1 MEPNKPSPTPE
12 AGGKPARAKRTYRA
26 CQPCRA
32 RKLKCDLGDPDNPS
46 DPPCR
51 RCRRESREC
60 VFVVRANAKT
70 YVEPPAEGSGTPY
83 TVVAPLRPQGRKA
96 TSTSVSPAG
105 EPAQALPPRPNAH
118 PYATPHVGGWS
129 TAPSTSRQP
138 YPAGGPGPPAGSGT
152 SAGGPTPPATAN
164 YHLLYGTG
172 VAPPTPGGYDPTH
185 PHLRHLAS
193 SGPPASITTPDPS
206 STHPSHS
213 VGSLHSDDDDDHAD
227 EDEDMSAPTP
237 DRRDSIAP
245 GPQDANVLLSST
257 LHNPSDALRLLAT
270 ASSLRS
276 LSAETSSAGPDSR
289 PPGLVGGDGAAA
301 LAQRGSSRE
310 RIASGS
316 GTGGAGGARD
326 GGKGKGKEK
335 EVDGD
340 TEEPGRPIEA
350 GWERWV
356 PVKEGMVT
364 IAEAEALLSF
374 FETQLAPLYP
384 LLSPRIFTASHL
396 PLLTSRESLL
406 LASMITI
413 SARYSSLPTAPRARA
428 IHSSVADYIRDELI
442 GLLDGSGELRHISSV
457 EALLLLT
464 EWPPIT
470 GGRSANGRGGQSR
483 LGKRKRGWGGGA
495 GGDGDESAEG
505 EGSGDGVEDA
515 EALLRSSAQY
525 DGMSWSFIGCAVRL
539 AQELGIH
546 NIYFGAASVR
556 GPVSWQE
563 ERCLRTWIYC
573 YNADRHVSVRLGRN
587 TVVQS
592 YMSSSWWEQVT
603 SHMSQG
609 VRREGANEVWA
620 ERSLPQG
627 LIAALMGTIQERLYP
642 NKEITRS
649 MLRTGHWESFI
660 RSLDH
665 ELQMMLLKSRRVLQQ
680 GSIESTLLQMEF
692 EYVRLYG
699 NAIALRALQ
708 ERLRRAV
715 KANDLWFVSPSLLN
729 LQEGQWVLDA
739 LAAAQSILDRT
750 VNYLAPKGYLRLAP
764 SRIFQRILFAATFLF
779 KALAVGVV
787 EHGQSKVIDLL
798 DQAISAL
805 HTNAVDRQHIARGFA
820 ALLRRLQAQCKPTL
834 LSRFG
839 VRAGEKGENSDP
851 AHAATPAAL
860 SPHPDA
866 FAPPPQTGL
875 AASSAAHADP
885 ALAPTPSVG
894 PSMPPSTHNTPR
906 VGFHA
911 LPPPGSSVFSPALQA
926 HGLPPPGAVP
936 ANGHAHAHAHGGHY
950 PGSAL
955 PYHAPPLSGS
965 PFPPAGAHAPP
976 WLSAIGEPT
985 ADIGGFKLGDAPGG
999 TDYSKPFEW
1008 DPISTNLAVG
1018 VEQDLLFQSLWG
1030 SGAGPTGGPGDFGS
1044 GVNPSLNLFGT
1055 LVGEDFGLDG

>member
-1 MEPNKPSPTPE
+1 MESNKPSPTSE
-12 AGGKPARAKRTYRA
+12 AGKPARAKRTYRA

-70 YVEPPAEGSGTPY
+70 YVEPLVEGPGTPY
-83 TVVAPLRPQGRKA
+83 TSVAPHRPQGRKA
-96 TSTSVSPAG
+96 ASTSVSPAG
-105 EPAQALPPRPNAH
+105 EPAQALPRAAAP
-118 PYATPHVGGWS
+118 PYATPHVGGWNA
-129 TAPSTSRQP
+129 APSTSRQP
-138 YPAGGPGPPAGSGT
+138 FLAEGPGPSGVSGISGS
-152 SAGGPTPPATAN
+152 GPTPPPTAN
-164 YHLLYGTG
+164 YHVLYGTD
-172 VAPPTPGGYDPTH
+172 VALSASGGYDTTR
-185 PHLRHLAS
+185 PHLRHLAAAGAPTS
-193 SGPPASITTPDPS
+193 VTALDPS
-206 STHPSHS
+206 PTHPSHS
-213 VGSLHSDDDDDHAD
+213 VASLHSDDEDDHPD
-227 EDEDMSAPTP
+227 EDEDTSAPTP
-237 DRRDSIAP
+237 NRRDFVAP

-276 LSAETSSAGPDSR
+276 LSADTSSAGTDSR
-289 PPGLVGGDGAAA
+289 PPGVAGGAGATA
-301 LAQRGSSRE
+301 LAQRGNSRE

-316 GTGGAGGARD
+316 AAGAPSGVRD
-326 GGKGKGKEK
+326 GAKGKDRAKET
-335 EVDGD
+335 DGD
-340 TEEPGRPIEA
+340 ADDRGRPVEA
-350 GWERWV
+350 GWDRWV

-384 LLSPRIFTASHL
+384 ILSPRIFTASHL

-406 LASMITI
+406 LASMVTI

-470 GGRSANGRGGQSR
+470 DGRSAAGRGAQSR

-495 GGDGDESAEG
+495 GGDGDESGEG
-505 EGSGDGVEDA
+505 EHGGDGVEDA

-739 LAAAQSILDRT
+739 LAAAQSLLERT

-839 VRAGEKGENSDP
+839 VRAGDKGENSDA

-866 FAPPPQTGL
+866 QPLPQS
-875 AASSAAHADP
+875 ASSASAAARADP
-885 ALAPTPSVG
+885 ALAPTPSAG
-894 PSMPPSTHNTPR
+894 PSMPPSAHNTPHT
-906 VGFHA
+906 GSHG
-911 LPPPGSSVFSPALQA
+911 LPPPGSSVFSSALQT
-926 HGLPPPGAVP
+926 HGLPPPGAAP
-936 ANGHAHAHAHGGHY
+936 PNGNTHTHTHYAHGHY
-950 PGSAL
+950 AGSTLPYPAL
-955 PYHAPPLSGS
+955 PLSAS
-965 PFPPAGAHAPP
+965 PFGAAHAPP

-985 ADIGGFKLGDAPGG
+985 AEMGGFKLGDAPGAA
-999 TDYSKPFEW
+999 DYSKPFEW

-1044 GVNPSLNLFGT
+1044 GVNPALNLFGT